1 VIDYEPVYN
10 FILNELP
17 AMGHIHLLETL
28 AEQIINFC
36 FRDIRVQKVRARLEK
51 SGIFPAA
58 AGAGIEV
65 SRTRPTDNE
74 S

>member
-1 VIDYEPVYN
+1 
-10 FILNELP
+10 
-17 AMGHIHLLETL
+17 MGHIHLLETL